1 MKALSLLLISI
12 LSLKSYATDYSQD
25 SQKWQKL
32 DIHGQPV
39 PIKLGPW
46 ACATDAKTNLTWEV
60 KSWHE
65 NLHYYKATYSY
76 FEPIQNIG
84 VKQGGSCQA
93 GQEWYPCDVS
103 EFIDK
108 MNQLNYCGRN
118 DWRLPTKNELQ
129 SLIYTNNTQGK
140 LLINSYI
147 FPRTT
152 RNIYMTGDIDASNKQ
167 INMMDF
173 WHGKVTKRPLDVVAN
188 VRLVSDR

>member
-12 LSLKSYATDYSQD
+12 LSLSANTQENSQD
-25 SQKWQKL
+25 SLKWQKL
-32 DIHGQPV
+32 DIHGKPV

-46 ACATDAKTNLTWEV
+46 ACATDVKTGLTWEV

-76 FEPIQNIG
+76 FDSKLNIG

-93 GQEWYPCDVS
+93 GQEWYPCDIS

-118 DWRLPTKNELQ
+118 NWRLPTQNELQ
-129 SLIYTNNTQGK
+129 SLIYTHNTKGK

-152 RNIYMTGDIDASNKQ
+152 RSIYMTANVDKSNQQ
-167 INMMDF
+167 IMMMDF
-173 WHGKVTKRPLDVVAN
+173 WHGKVSKRPLDVVAN
-188 VRLVSDR
+188 VRLVSDK